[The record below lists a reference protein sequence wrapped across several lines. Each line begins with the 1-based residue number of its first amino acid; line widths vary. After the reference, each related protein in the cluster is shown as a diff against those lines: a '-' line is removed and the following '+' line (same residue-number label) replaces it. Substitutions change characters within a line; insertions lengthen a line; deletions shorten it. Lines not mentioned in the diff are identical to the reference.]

1 MRRRLAGGR
10 DGPAQNACP
19 GRGWRGILDVFMR
32 RHRLA
37 VVEYGMRR
45 GATDWGRT
53 MTNGSVFVVDDDQ
66 SMRQAIERLLK
77 SARFKTRLFPSANA
91 FLEQFDPRVFGC
103 LVLDLRMPGMTG
115 MELLQRIADTD
126 HQLAVLVITAFG
138 DVPTAVRAMRLGA
151 TDFLEKP
158 FNPPEFVEHVRQA
171 VERAADLNR
180 QYQARQN
187 ALARFNA
194 LSPRERDVLNMLLAG
209 MSNKQVASNLVV
221 SEKTISAHRSHIL
234 EKTGADSLIS
244 LVHLLGLAGIECR
257 QVPRRRCFKSSSA
270 APADLPEGHCFDD
283 DLGHDDE
290 ED

>member
-1 MRRRLAGGR
+1 M
-10 DGPAQNACP
+10 N
-19 GRGWRGILDVFMR
+19 
-32 RHRLA
+32 
-37 VVEYGMRR
+37 
-45 GATDWGRT
+45 
-53 MTNGSVFVVDDDQ
+53 NGSVFVVDDDQ

-77 SARFKTRLFPSANA
+77 SARFKTRLFASAHA
-91 FLEQFDPRVFGC
+91 FLEQFDPTVSGC

-115 MELLQRIADTD
+115 MELLERIADTD

-180 QYQARQN
+180 QHQARQN
-187 ALARFNA
+187 ALARFNT

-209 MSNKQVASNLVV
+209 MSNKQVASGLDV

-257 QVPRRRCFKSSSA
+257 QVPRRRSSRSSSA
-270 APADLPEGHCFDD
+270 APLARPEGEHRKD
-283 DLGHDDE
+283 DLDHDAKI
-290 ED
+290 